1 MHLVSERDVFEFCN
15 SNPRLDDLVALS
27 VHELRL
33 ITQYIALEIHGTAN
47 KQELL
52 NEVANKLSIL
62 EVPVVGCEG
71 GETSGTKKP
80 VITPTNF
87 AMPTEQQ
94 ASVPSALDIHLQLQ
108 YAQIMLEQSRIN
120 VEAETTKLE
129 TARVQ
134 VQLEQAK
141 LDHEVQMRQSRQ
153 NDFEITKYVKLVPE
167 FNEHDVTKF
176 FAMFENVASSLSWP
190 KSMWS
195 IMLQTVLKGKAQNA
209 YASLSADQSSDYD
222 TVKGVIMNAYELVPE
237 VYRLK
242 FRTERKPSNQ
252 TYVEF
257 ARDKRELMNRWL
269 DSSKVTTLDDLKQR
283 ILLEEYR
290 KSIPR
295 EISVYL
301 LEREVKGIE
310 RAAILADEYSLNH
323 RIPSQKFT
331 TFCKG
336 KVVSN
341 ESFHVRVSP
350 QDVAVSQSPF
360 KPVKTFGESKGN
372 LKLRTCYLCGKAGHL
387 ARDCWSK
394 QRDVSQRDIC
404 QRDVNQRG
412 KPVALVSKDRSLE
425 CDSAKVA
432 HRSPARIK
440 GENDQCRHSVT
451 QSVALLSTMRG
462 ESVETRM
469 GSTVVRANNAKWNCG
484 EGDLEEDPFVGNY
497 DAFLSEGL
505 ISCGE
510 NREEVTMLRD
520 SGALQSLLLK
530 GVVPVEKSGK
540 TVLVNSL
547 WGLDAV
553 PLVTIHLESELFS
566 GSALVGVVDQL
577 PVPGV
582 QLNLDNDL
590 AGGKMGSSPVVSEVP
605 VESKETEKLVE
616 EVPDIFPVCAVTRS
630 MIARKESEPDETEM
644 ELPLCEDLE
653 VDLSETFLANLDS
666 GHESREEE
674 EFSLSRKN
682 LIEQQKADSSLQ
694 KLFDVVDDECS
705 EFYVTNDRRKRK
717 RLCHINMLKEYHAR
731 DESDSNPCVPVCIVK
746 LQTDVPDDCMEQDP
760 AIEITEPWNSS
771 EETTIGLE
779 QKLEEKLSHLNVS
792 QKEDFTALLLR
803 YPEVFR
809 NTPGYTNMTTH
820 DVDLH

>member
-1 MHLVSERDVFEFCN
+1 MR
-15 SNPRLDDLVALS
+15 R
-27 VHELRL
+27 
-33 ITQYIALEIHGTAN
+33 
-47 KQELL
+47 
-52 NEVANKLSIL
+52 
-62 EVPVVGCEG
+62 VV
-71 GETSGTKKP
+71 
-80 VITPTNF
+80 
-87 AMPTEQQ
+87 
-94 ASVPSALDIHLQLQ
+94 
-108 YAQIMLEQSRIN
+108 
-120 VEAETTKLE
+120 
-129 TARVQ
+129 
-134 VQLEQAK
+134 
-141 LDHEVQMRQSRQ
+141 
-153 NDFEITKYVKLVPE
+153 
-167 FNEHDVTKF
+167 
-176 FAMFENVASSLSWP
+176 
-190 KSMWS
+190 
-195 IMLQTVLKGKAQNA
+195 
-209 YASLSADQSSDYD
+209 
-222 TVKGVIMNAYELVPE
+222 
-237 VYRLK
+237 
-242 FRTERKPSNQ
+242 
-252 TYVEF
+252 
-257 ARDKRELMNRWL
+257 
-269 DSSKVTTLDDLKQR
+269 
-283 ILLEEYR
+283 
-290 KSIPR
+290 
-295 EISVYL
+295 
-301 LEREVKGIE
+301 
-310 RAAILADEYSLNH
+310 
-323 RIPSQKFT
+323 QK
-331 TFCKG
+331 
-336 KVVSN
+336 N
-341 ESFHVRVSP
+341 
-350 QDVAVSQSPF
+350 VAVSQSPF
-360 KPVKTFGESKGN
+360 KPVKTCGESKGN
-372 LKLRTCYLCGKAGHL
+372 FKLRTCYLCGKAGHL

-394 QRDVSQRDIC
+394 QRDVSQRDVSQRDVSQRDVI

-425 CDSAKVA
+425 CDSAKAA

-469 GSTVVRANNAKWNCG
+469 GSNVVRANNPKWNCG
-484 EGDLEEDPFVGNY
+484 EGELEEDPFVGNY

-510 NREEVTMLRD
+510 YREEVTMLRD

-530 GVVPVEKSGK
+530 EVVPVEKSGK

-582 QLNLDNDL
+582 QFILGNDL
-590 AGGKMGSSPVVSEVP
+590 AGGKMGSLPVVSEVP
-605 VESKETEKLVE
+605 VESKETEKLVGE
-616 EVPDIFPVCAVTRS
+616 IPDVFPVCAITRS
-630 MIARKESEPDETEM
+630 MTARKESEPDETEM
-644 ELPLCEDLE
+644 KLPLCEDVK

-666 GHESREEE
+666 GHESREE
-674 EFSLSRKN
+674 FSLSREN

-694 KLFDVVDDECS
+694 KLFDVVDDEFS
-705 EFYVTNDRRKRK
+705 QFYITNGILMRRWKPQTCNEEDAEWRSIHQIVVPQECRGNIWRRKRK
-717 RLCHINMLKEYHAR
+717 RLCHINMLKEYHGR

-820 DVDLH
+820 DVDTRHPQSQGSVERANGNVKRMLYSLMKEKNTCYWVDLLKQVQWTKNIVKHRVIAMSPYEAVFGQKHASLMRIIEQGGSTNDDEGIEQQQSTDDEWIEQQQHPYDEQADWRPLPATSC

>member
-1 MHLVSERDVFEFCN
+1 
-15 SNPRLDDLVALS
+15 
-27 VHELRL
+27 
-33 ITQYIALEIHGTAN
+33 
-47 KQELL
+47 
-52 NEVANKLSIL
+52 
-62 EVPVVGCEG
+62 
-71 GETSGTKKP
+71 
-80 VITPTNF
+80 
-87 AMPTEQQ
+87 MPTEQQ
-94 ASVPSALDIHLQLQ
+94 ASVPLALDIHLQLQ
-108 YAQIMLEQSRIN
+108 YAQIIEQSRIN
-120 VEAETTKLE
+120 AEAETTKLE

-134 VQLEQAK
+134 AQLEQTK

-190 KSMWS
+190 KSKWS

-209 YASLSADQSSDYD
+209 YASLSADQSFDYD
-222 TVKGVIMNAYELVPE
+222 TVKRVIMNAYELVPE

-269 DSSKVTTLDDLKQR
+269 HSSKVKTLDDLKQL
-283 ILLEEYR
+283 ILLEYR

-310 RAAILADEYSLNH
+310 RAAILVDEYSLNH

-331 TFCKG
+331 TYCKG
-336 KVVSN
+336 NGVSN
-341 ESFHVRVSP
+341 ESYHVRVSP

-360 KPVKTFGESKGN
+360 EPVKTFGES
-372 LKLRTCYLCGKAGHL
+372 
-387 ARDCWSK
+387 
-394 QRDVSQRDIC
+394 
-404 QRDVNQRG
+404 
-412 KPVALVSKDRSLE
+412 
-425 CDSAKVA
+425 
-432 HRSPARIK
+432 
-440 GENDQCRHSVT
+440 
-451 QSVALLSTMRG
+451 
-462 ESVETRM
+462 
-469 GSTVVRANNAKWNCG
+469 
-484 EGDLEEDPFVGNY
+484 
-497 DAFLSEGL
+497 L

-510 NREEVTMLRD
+510 NREEVTMLLD

-582 QLNLDNDL
+582 QLILGNDL
-590 AGGKMGSSPVVSEVP
+590 AGGKMGSLPVVSEVP

-616 EVPDIFPVCAVTRS
+616 EVLDVFPVCAVTRS
-630 MIARKESEPDETEM
+630 MTARKESEPDETEM

-682 LIEQQKADSSLQ
+682 LIEQ
-694 KLFDVVDDECS
+694 KLFDIVDDECS
-705 EFYVTNDRRKRK
+705 EFYVTND
-717 RLCHINMLKEYHAR
+717 
-731 DESDSNPCVPVCIVK
+731 
-746 LQTDVPDDCMEQDP
+746 VPDECMEQDP

-771 EETTIGLE
+771 EETTIALE

>member
-33 ITQYIALEIHGTAN
+33 ITQYLALEIHGTAN

-71 GETSGTKKP
+71 GETSGTKEP
-80 VITPTNF
+80 VITPSNV

-94 ASVPSALDIHLQLQ
+94 ASVPLALDIHLQLQ

-120 VEAETTKLE
+120 AEAETTKLE

-134 VQLEQAK
+134 AQLEQTK

-190 KSMWS
+190 KSKWS

-209 YASLSADQSSDYD
+209 YASLSTDQSFDYD
-222 TVKGVIMNAYELVPE
+222 TVKRVIMNAYELVPE

-269 DSSKVTTLDDLKQR
+269 HSSKVKTLDDLKQL
-283 ILLEEYR
+283 ILLEYR

-310 RAAILADEYSLNH
+310 RAAILVDEYSLNH

-331 TFCKG
+331 TYCKRNG
-336 KVVSN
+336 VSN
-341 ESFHVRVSP
+341 ESYHVRVSP

-360 KPVKTFGESKGN
+360 EPVKTFGESKGN

-425 CDSAKVA
+425 GDSAKVTY
-432 HRSPARIK
+432 RSPARIK

-469 GSTVVRANNAKWNCG
+469 GSTVVRANNPKWNCG

-582 QLNLDNDL
+582 QLILGNDL
-590 AGGKMGSSPVVSEVP
+590 AGGKMGSLPVVSEVP

-616 EVPDIFPVCAVTRS
+616 EVPDVFPVCAVTRS
-630 MIARKESEPDETEM
+630 MTARKESEPDETEM

-694 KLFDVVDDECS
+694 KLFDIVDDECS
-705 EFYVTNDRRKRK
+705 EFYVTND
-717 RLCHINMLKEYHAR
+717 
-731 DESDSNPCVPVCIVK
+731 
-746 LQTDVPDDCMEQDP
+746 VPDECMEQDP

-771 EETTIGLE
+771 EETTIALE

-809 NTPGYTNMTTH
+809 NTPGYANMTTH